1 MQKNGIINIVNKNI
15 MKQEIIYEAS
25 SIDTIEQSL
34 FERLINAVK
43 NKCKRTALARI
54 RDIANYREQTRGVS
68 NIITKHELTQKYLV

>member
-1 MQKNGIINIVNKNI
+1 